1 MSVNILTID
10 DSKMVRIMIGRAF
23 KDLDCRLLE
32 ASNGEEGLEVAR
44 RNRPDLILLDYTMPV
59 MDGLDTMTALRAD
72 SDLRSI
78 PVIML
83 TAEGSK
89 DIMLRL
95 AQLGV
100 RDYLVKPFKD
110 EVLIERVG
118 RVIPLASTA
127 TPKTAG
133 HQSNGHRLPQ

>member
-32 ASNGEEGLEVAR
+32 ATNGQEGLEIAR
-44 RNRPDLILLDYTMPV
+44 RDRPDLILLDYTMPV
-59 MDGLDTMTALRAD
+59 MDGLDTMTAIQAD
-72 SDLRSI
+72 AELRSI

-89 DIMLRL
+89 DIRLRL

-110 EVLIERVG
+110 EVLIERVR
-118 RVIPLASTA
+118 RVIPLS
-127 TPKTAG
+127 KTAVA
-133 HQSNGHRLPQ
+133 QAA

>member
-1 MSVNILTID
+1 MSAKILTID

-23 KDLDCRLLE
+23 KNLDCRLLE

-44 RNRPDLILLDYTMPV
+44 SHRPDLILLDYTMPV
-59 MDGLDTMTALRAD
+59 MDGLDTMTALQAD
-72 SDLRSI
+72 VELRSI

-89 DIMLRL
+89 DIKLRL

-110 EVLIERVG
+110 EVLVERVG
-118 RVIPLASTA
+118 RVIPLTPAAAVATA
-127 TPKTAG
+127 
-133 HQSNGHRLPQ
+133 